1 MASAAVDYPPASTWD
16 DSLDED
22 TKDLFATLAEL
33 VGKDP
38 REVWVAYATTLAEL
52 CTRTTSDAQFLLLK
66 VVRTTAAEAAAG
78 AAASASGSAT
88 GSAATALI
96 TEVCRHMMLQLKASK
111 WWNSVMAGQSQK
123 LESGVERLFTDIV
136 AALLVEQSTEFIV
149 TGPCVAVR
157 E

>member
-78 AAASASGSAT
+78 AAACCEAPT
-88 GSAATALI
+88 VTTAL
-96 TEVCRHMMLQLKASK
+96 TTTALLHF
-111 WWNSVMAGQSQK
+111 VMAANST
-123 LESGVERLFTDIV
+123 SV
-136 AALLVEQSTEFIV
+136 APE
-149 TGPCVAVR
+149 
-157 E
+157 